1 MSSVNAIS
9 IEEANLSTAWLK
21 TLGAVLGV
29 PASSHFHVVT
39 RIADPTSED
48 PDIRNAVDQL
58 LDDLDLDSIETV
70 ANTIFPAQMAATS
83 DSPESLVDRYRVVL
97 PELRRL
103 HRNNRSGTYFGR
115 LVAYDGPRGRVDQ
128 VGGLIAKLRTEL
140 RNSGPKSARYEA
152 TFDQPADSGNE
163 LTSSAPVFIPGQDN
177 AIMGFPCLSLCSFQL
192 DGRNLH
198 LVAHYRSQYLVQR
211 GYGNY
216 LGLARLQQY
225 IARNA
230 GVEPG
235 AMMIVAGRARADGI
249 AKYRFAAMLN
259 SLPQPPG

>member
-9 IEEANLSTAWLK
+9 IEEADLSTAWLK
-21 TLGAVLGV
+21 TLGAVLAA
-29 PASSHFHVVT
+29 PTSSHFHVVT
-39 RIADPTSED
+39 RIGDSTSED
-48 PDIRNAVDQL
+48 PDIRAAADQL
-58 LDDLDLDSIETV
+58 LDDLGLDSIETV

-83 DSPESLVDRYRVVL
+83 ASPESLVDRYRAVL

-115 LVAYDGPRGRVDQ
+115 LVDYDGPAGTVDQ
-128 VGGLIAKLRTEL
+128 LGGLLAKLRTEL
-140 RNSGPKSARYEA
+140 ANPGPKTARYDA
-152 TFDQPADSGNE
+152 TFDQPADSSDE
-163 LTSSAPVFIPGQDN
+163 LTSSVPVFVPGQDN

-216 LGLARLQQY
+216 LGLARLQEY

-230 GVEPG
+230 GIEPG
-235 AMMIVAGRARADGI
+235 AMMVVAGRARADV

-259 SLPQPPG
+259 SLPQAPS